1 MSLLDT
7 MCVILYSISF
17 FKKCWSQLTTAD
29 LIPSNNSQPHFVKC
43 LLFGM
48 VYNVLFSVASPNRN
62 ATSSSPL
69 DSPGKAPSKH
79 TAEQLLCAEETL
91 W

>member
-1 MSLLDT
+1 MLF
-7 MCVILYSISF
+7 SISF

-29 LIPSNNSQPHFVKC
+29 FTPSNNSQPHFVKC
-43 LLFGM
+43 LMLGM
-48 VYNVLFSVASPNRN
+48 VYNVLLSVASPNWN

-79 TAEQLLCAEETL
+79 IAEQLLYAEETL
-91 W
+91 C